1 MTMEQFIYINNF
13 SDLKHGDYIKVH
25 IITDIHNTDTKIT
38 REGTIK
44 LLGTSIKNTII
55 KDNMTCK
62 DISFSYINNNE
73 DINIY
78 IEKRKALLVDYIP
91 DGILFYS

>member
-1 MTMEQFIYINNF
+1 MEQFIYINNF
-13 SDLKHGDYIKVH
+13 TDLKQGDYIKVH
-25 IITDIHNTDTKIT
+25 IISDIHNTDANIT

-55 KDNMTCK
+55 KDYMTGK
-62 DISFSYINNNE
+62 DVSFCYIKNDK

-78 IEKRKALLVDYIP
+78 IEKRKELLVDYIP

>member
-1 MTMEQFIYINNF
+1 MEQFIYINNF

-38 REGTIK
+38 REGTIN